1 MKWYVLTQCQHFRQH
16 RQYNDK
22 LGISSNLSPPFNML
36 LNILLNRVH
45 PTLSHGTRRSK
56 GLKREGLLQPR
67 HLGHSW
73 TVTMCIWVLKALKSS
88 APNKPLDWL
97 DPMPRFQNL
106 LAHGTPESITQVGIS
121 SRECSE
127 KHWSHNTVHSSSRYL
142 PSRDFGPGPC

>member
-1 MKWYVLTQCQHFRQH
+1 VPLFQHSSCWQADGYEHSHRLKCQHFRQH

-56 GLKREGLLQPR
+56 GLKIEGLLQSR
-67 HLGHSW
+67 HLRHSR

-106 LAHGTPESITQVGIS
+106 
-121 SRECSE
+121 
-127 KHWSHNTVHSSSRYL
+127 
-142 PSRDFGPGPC
+142 